1 MIFYR
6 RGFNMRLVNS
16 LGTRGQ
22 RPGTKSDRACISRNA
37 VPIGIVVPRGRESDI
52 ARELSGFPRPPVP
65 GPWSPRALR
74 AAGFTLLE
82 MLAVIVLLGIVATIV
97 ARSVSGSV
105 TKADYKA
112 GKLQVAKLAQD
123 IDAYTLDNG
132 SPPKAL
138 ADLLTKP
145 GDAPSWNGPYAKAGD
160 LKDPWGHPFGYVVP
174 GQHGEYDIVF
184 YGRDGKPGGD
194 GVDADYGNWQE

>member
-1 MIFYR
+1 MKPGIGNWESAIGKARAGRAKTGSGKLGVRARVDHSPFPIR
-6 RGFNMRLVNS
+6 HSRG
-16 LGTRGQ
+16 
-22 RPGTKSDRACISRNA
+22 
-37 VPIGIVVPRGRESDI
+37 
-52 ARELSGFPRPPVP
+52 
-65 GPWSPRALR
+65 ALR
-74 AAGFTLLE
+74 AQGFTLLE

-112 GKLQVAKLAQD
+112 GKLQVAKLGQD

-138 ADLLTKP
+138 PDLLNKP
-145 GDAPSWNGPYAKAGD
+145 DDAPSWNGPYAKSGD
-160 LKDPWGHPFGYVVP
+160 LKDPWGHAFGYVVP